1 MPNSSNRL
9 SRFWQELKRR
19 RVIHVITVYATS
31 SFVIIELVNN
41 LAEPLNLPASLPT
54 IVIIILAVGF
64 PLVIIISWIYDL
76 TSEGVER
83 TKPLSEIK
91 EGEKPVVPNAWKIAT
106 YVSFVVIV
114 GLVVFNIVTRSNLI
128 KPGSIESMVILPF
141 HNYTG
146 DDQLDYFV
154 AGMHSSLIGD
164 MGKVS
169 GLRVLSETTSN
180 IYKNAE
186 KSIPQIASELGVD
199 AVVEPTVTCFG
210 DSICLQVKVFSA
222 FPEEKLLWVTDYRE
236 DRRNILNLY
245 NQITKQIAEEVKVE
259 LTDDE
264 ETLLASA
271 RTVNKD
277 AYDNYL
283 KGMYYYY
290 RLSEDDLEKALGYF
304 NRAIELDPGWAPPY
318 AGFALVYQ
326 GFMQMGFMPPGE
338 AMIEINKNLDK
349 AIELDPDYPGSHSI
363 KAGIG
368 VWMEWD
374 WEKGER
380 EFLKALEINPNDVM
394 SRIFYSHLL
403 MILKRYDEAHFHS
416 QMAVELDPMNP
427 LVLALSANVDYHGR
441 IQQSLEKI
449 KKALE
454 IDPKNHFALL
464 SFRDASFFNGD
475 YKNSIETELR
485 ISPGLDDEDREAIMA
500 VFQDKGYV
508 EAINTMLT
516 YLEEYA
522 RTNYMSPI
530 IMGKNYYKVGNLDKA
545 IEYYI
550 KGYEIHDPMMPYF
563 TDPMYGFDDIKDD
576 PRIISLVEKLNLPFT
591 APN

>member
-1 MPNSSNRL
+1 MPQGPNKL

-19 RVIHVITVYATS
+19 RVIHLITVYATAA
-31 SFVIIELVNN
+31 FVIIELVNN

-54 IVIIILAVGF
+54 IVIIILAIGF
-64 PLVIIISWIYDL
+64 PLAIILSWLYDL
-76 TSEGVER
+76 TSKGVER

-91 EGEKPVVPNAWKIAT
+91 EGVKPVVPNAWKIAT

-114 GLVVFNIVTRSNLI
+114 GLVVFNIVIRGNII

-146 DDQLDYFV
+146 DDQLEYFV
-154 AGMHSSLIGD
+154 SGMHSSLIGD

-169 GLRVLSETTSN
+169 GLRILSETTSN
-180 IYKNAE
+180 LYKNAE
-186 KSIPQIASELGVD
+186 KSVPQIASELGVD

-222 FPEEKLLWVTDYRE
+222 FPDEKLLWVADYKE

-245 NQITKQIAEEVKVE
+245 KQITKQIAEEVKVE
-259 LTDDE
+259 LTDKE
-264 ETLLASA
+264 ETLLADA

-283 KGMYYYY
+283 KGKFYWE
-290 RLSEDDLEKALGYF
+290 RLGEDDLEKALDYF

-318 AGFALVYQ
+318 AGVAEVYD
-326 GFMQMGFMPPGE
+326 GLSQMGFIPPGE

-349 AIELDPDYPGSHSI
+349 AIELDPDYPGSHYT
-363 KAGIG
+363 KAITG
-368 VWMEWD
+368 VWVEWD

-403 MILKRYDEAHFHS
+403 WILNRYDEALFHS

-427 LVLALSANVDYHGR
+427 LVLALSAMVDYNGN
-441 IQQSLEKI
+441 IQQSLEKSI
-449 KKALE
+449 KALE
-454 IDPKNHFALL
+454 IDPEHYFALH
-464 SFRDASFFNGD
+464 SFCGSSYLNGD
-475 YKNSIETELR
+475 FKNAIETELKIR
-485 ISPGLDDEDREAIMA
+485 TELDNEAREAIMA
-500 VFQDKGYV
+500 VFQDKGYTAAL
-508 EAINTMLT
+508 ETMLT
-516 YLEEYA
+516 YQEEYA
-522 RTNYMSPI
+522 RTNYI
-530 IMGKNYYKVGNLDKA
+530 GYFNMGDNYCVVGNLDKT
-545 IEYYI
+545 IECYI
-550 KGYEIHDPMMPYF
+550 KAYDMHDQMMPYI
-563 TDPMYGFDDIKDD
+563 TLSYCFDQIKDD
-576 PRIISLVEKLNLPFT
+576 PRIISIVEKMNLPFT
-591 APN
+591 APD

>member
-1 MPNSSNRL
+1 M
-9 SRFWQELKRR
+9 
-19 RVIHVITVYATS
+19 ITVYAS
-31 SFVIIELVNN
+31 AAFVIIELINN
-41 LAEPLNLPASLPT
+41 LTEPLNLPSNLAT
-54 IVIIILAVGF
+54 IVVIVLAIGF
-64 PLVIIISWIYDL
+64 PLAIILSWIYDL
-76 TSEGVER
+76 TSEGVEK
-83 TKPLSEIK
+83 TKPINEIA
-91 EGEKPVVPNAWKIAT
+91 EGEKTVVPNAWKIAT

-114 GLVVFNIVTRSNLI
+114 GLAVLNFMGEGKQIRAGDI
-128 KPGSIESMVILPF
+128 QSMVILPF

-146 DDQLDYFV
+146 DDQLEYFV

-186 KSIPQIASELGVD
+186 KSIPEIASELRVD
-199 AVVEPTVTCFG
+199 VVVEPTVTCFG

-245 NQITKQIAEEVKVE
+245 KQITKQIAEEVKVE
-259 LTDDE
+259 LTDEE

-283 KGMYYYY
+283 KGRFYYY
-290 RLSEDDLEKALGYF
+290 RLSEADLEKALGYF

-318 AGFALVYQ
+318 AGFAMVYQ
-326 GFMQMGFMPPGE
+326 GFIQMGFMPPSE
-338 AMIEINKNLDK
+338 AMIEINKNLDI
-349 AIELDPDYPGSHSI
+349 AIELDPDYPGSHFI

-380 EFLKALEINPNDVM
+380 EFLKALQINPNDVM

-403 MILKRYDEAHFHS
+403 MILKRYDEAYFHS

-449 KKALE
+449 NKALE
-454 IDPKNHFALL
+454 IDPEHHFALL

-475 YKNSIETELR
+475 YKNSIETELSM
-485 ISPGLDDEDREAIMA
+485 SPGLDDEDREAIMD
-500 VFQDKGYV
+500 VFQDRGYV
-508 EAINTMLT
+508 EAINTLLT

-522 RTNYMSPI
+522 RTNYMSPV

-550 KGYEIHDPMMPYF
+550 KGYEIRDPMMPYF
-563 TDPMYGFDDIKDD
+563 TDPMYGFDYIKHD
-576 PRIISLVEKLNLPFT
+576 PRIISLVEKMDIPFT
-591 APN
+591 ALD

>member
-1 MPNSSNRL
+1 MPQGPNKL

-19 RVIHVITVYATS
+19 RVIHLITVYATAA
-31 SFVIIELVNN
+31 FVIIELVNN

-54 IVIIILAVGF
+54 IVIIILAIGF
-64 PLVIIISWIYDL
+64 PLAIILSWLYDL
-76 TSEGVER
+76 TSKGVER

-91 EGEKPVVPNAWKIAT
+91 EGVKPVVPNAWKIAT

-114 GLVVFNIVTRSNLI
+114 GLVVFNIVIRGNII

-146 DDQLDYFV
+146 DDQLEYFV
-154 AGMHSSLIGD
+154 SGMHSSLIGD

-169 GLRVLSETTSN
+169 GLRILSETTSN
-180 IYKNAE
+180 LYKNAE
-186 KSIPQIASELGVD
+186 KSVPQIASELGVD

-222 FPEEKLLWVTDYRE
+222 FPDEKLLWVADYKE

-245 NQITKQIAEEVKVE
+245 KQITKQIAEEVKVE
-259 LTDDE
+259 LTDKE
-264 ETLLASA
+264 ETLLADA

-283 KGMYYYY
+283 KGKFYWE
-290 RLSEDDLEKALGYF
+290 RLGEDDLEKALDYF

-318 AGFALVYQ
+318 AGVAEVYD
-326 GFMQMGFMPPGE
+326 GLSQMGFIPPGE

-349 AIELDPDYPGSHSI
+349 AIELDPDYPGSHYTKSI
-363 KAGIG
+363 TG
-368 VWMEWD
+368 VWVEWD

-403 MILKRYDEAHFHS
+403 WILNRYDEALFHS

-427 LVLALSANVDYHGR
+427 LVLALSAMVDYNGN
-441 IQQSLEKI
+441 IQQSLEKSI
-449 KKALE
+449 KALE
-454 IDPKNHFALL
+454 IDPEHYFALH
-464 SFRDASFFNGD
+464 SFCGSSYLNGD
-475 YKNSIETELR
+475 FKNAIETELKIR
-485 ISPGLDDEDREAIMA
+485 TELDNEAREAIMT
-500 VFQDKGYV
+500 VFQDKGYTAAL
-508 EAINTMLT
+508 ETMLT
-516 YLEEYA
+516 YQEEYA
-522 RTNYMSPI
+522 RTNYI
-530 IMGKNYYKVGNLDKA
+530 GYFNMGDNYCVVGNLDKT
-545 IEYYI
+545 IECYI
-550 KGYEIHDPMMPYF
+550 KAYDMHDQMMPYI
-563 TDPMYGFDDIKDD
+563 TLSYCFDQIKDD
-576 PRIISLVEKLNLPFT
+576 PRIISIVEKMNLPFT
-591 APN
+591 APD

>member
-1 MPNSSNRL
+1 MSGHRNKL
-9 SRFWQELKRR
+9 SRLWQELKRR
-19 RVIHVITVYATS
+19 RVIHVITVYAS
-31 SFVIIELVNN
+31 AAFVIIELIGN
-41 LAEPLNLPASLPT
+41 LSEPLNLPASLLT
-54 IVIIILAVGF
+54 IVIIIMAVGF
-64 PLVIIISWIYDL
+64 PLAIVLSWLYDI
-76 TSEGVER
+76 TSGTFER
-83 TKPLSEIK
+83 TKPMEDIP
-91 EGEKPVVPNAWKIAT
+91 EEEKIRVPNAWKIAT

-114 GLVVFNIVTRSNLI
+114 GLVVFNIITRGNII
-128 KPGSIESMVILPF
+128 KPGSIESLVILPF

-169 GLRVLSETTSN
+169 SLRVLSETTSN

-186 KSIPQIASELGVD
+186 KSIPEIASELRVD

-222 FPEEKLLWVTDYRE
+222 FPEEKLLWVADYRE
-236 DRRNILNLY
+236 DRRNILSLY

-259 LTDDE
+259 LTDEE
-264 ETLLASA
+264 ETLLADA

-283 KGMYYYY
+283 KGWFYLD

-318 AGFALVYQ
+318 AGVAEVY
-326 GFMQMGFMPPGE
+326 GGLMQMGFMPPGE
-338 AMIEINKNLDK
+338 AMIEINKNLNK
-349 AIELDPDYPGSHSI
+349 AIALDPDFPGSHYT
-363 KAGIG
+363 KAIFG

-403 MILKRYDEAHFHS
+403 LILKRPDEAHFHS

-449 KKALE
+449 KKALV
-454 IDPKNHFALL
+454 IDPENHFALL
-464 SFRDASFFNGD
+464 SFMDVSYLNGD
-475 YKNSIETELR
+475 YKNSIQTELR
-485 ISPGLDDEDREAIMA
+485 ISPGLDDEARKAIMA

-522 RTNYMSPI
+522 RTNYMSPVT
-530 IMGKNYYKVGNLDKA
+530 MGEYYYRVGNLDKA
-545 IEYYI
+545 IECYI
-550 KGYEIHDPMMPYF
+550 KGYETHDPMMPYI

-576 PRIISLVEKLNLPFT
+576 PRIISLVEKMNLPL
-591 APN
+591 AASN